1 MVSKNS
7 NKLIEEVGDS
17 QDSDLASAEVG
28 KLFREERERRG
39 LSIKSVSEELHI
51 RQLYLTC
58 IEEGRLCELPG
69 YVYIVGFIKSYCC
82 LLDLNSEE
90 ILHQLNLTSQPLV
103 VYANTLHSIPT
114 DEQQLPTK
122 KVLFASLT
130 VLFVLGLLTYVYN
143 NKSDADNLLD
153 DSSVVSDKG
162 ESEFN
167 PLLLP
172 ADPQGGV
179 VQSGN
184 LQLSASNETI
194 PSLSVQLDGV
204 EAQNPQGVSDK
215 NEPALSK
222 LTDPNVAVPKSAV
235 VSSEITV
242 VAVKDAWVQI
252 MNSKGSSVYVR
263 LMHAGERYTLPVS
276 APKNENA
283 PSSGDTYVMNT
294 GNGGGIKLI
303 VDGQETKILGESG
316 KIMRGIILTPE
327 NLKTYMTVE

>member
-1 MVSKNS
+1 MVSKNL
-7 NKLIEEVGDS
+7 NILVEEVGDS

-143 NKSDADNLLD
+143 NKSDADNLVD

-184 LQLSASNETI
+184 LQLSASDETV
-194 PSLSVQLDGV
+194 PPLSVQLDGA
-204 EAQNPQGVSDK
+204 ETKSSQSSD
-215 NEPALSK
+215 L
-222 LTDPNVAVPKSAV
+222 NVAEPKSVLLTPMSAPTSAI

-263 LMHAGERYTLPVS
+263 LMHAGERYTLPAP
-276 APKNENA
+276 APKKTNTS
-283 PSSGDTYVMNT
+283 SSGDTYVMNT

-327 NLKTYMTVE
+327 NLKTYMTAE